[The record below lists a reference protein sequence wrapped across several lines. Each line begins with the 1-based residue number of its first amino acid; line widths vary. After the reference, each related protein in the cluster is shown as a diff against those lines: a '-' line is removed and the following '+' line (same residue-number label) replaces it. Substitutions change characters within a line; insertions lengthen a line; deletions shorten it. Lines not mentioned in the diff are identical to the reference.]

1 MNRKI
6 IRSRRNMTAWIGW
19 VTLLGFGLGGVLLI
33 EWAQGDSLI
42 RILEAGASPVIQILI
57 GSGFGMLA
65 GMVAM
70 IIITRPFFRKERDYY
85 YQMIRR
91 LDLGI
96 TGIVFLSLCAGI
108 GEELFFRAGLQPLL
122 GIWPVAILFVALHGY
137 LHPKN
142 WRLSIYGLVMTGVV
156 AGFGYLFERAGIYSA
171 MAAHAMLDLILFSA
185 VFRKLK
191 R

>member
-42 RILEAGASPVIQILI
+42 RILEAGASPVIQILL